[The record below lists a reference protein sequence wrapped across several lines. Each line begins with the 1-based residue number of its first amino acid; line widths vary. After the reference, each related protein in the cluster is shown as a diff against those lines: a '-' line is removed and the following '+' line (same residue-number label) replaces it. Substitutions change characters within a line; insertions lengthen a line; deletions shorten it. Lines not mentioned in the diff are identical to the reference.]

1 MNQVPD
7 ENDIYVN
14 QYGIDI
20 AALIQY
26 LYEKITDAD
35 WDAFVDLLIRIWDI
49 YSIIAIILSLLFIV
63 GFIYAKIRYAQLS
76 DIEQAQLR
84 EEERKWAERYGG
96 VKAVD
101 SRWAEIQKHLF
112 DDNPNSWKVAIIEAD
127 IYLEEILNNA
137 GYIGVTLGEKLK
149 SANPASFTTI
159 QDAWE
164 AHKIRNEIA
173 HAGGDFVL
181 TRRIAQETM
190 TRYERVFREF
200 GAI

>member
-26 LYEKITDAD
+26 LYEKITGAD
-35 WDAFVDLLIRIWDI
+35 WDAFVDLLIRLWDI
-49 YSIIAIILSLLFIV
+49 YSILAIILSLLFII

-84 EEERKWAERYGG
+84 EEERKWSERYGG
-96 VKAVD
+96 AEKVD
-101 SRWAEIQKHLF
+101 SRWSEIQKHLF
-112 DDNPNSWKVAIIEAD
+112 DDNPNSWRVAIIEAD
-127 IYLEEILNNA
+127 IYLEEILNEA

-164 AHKIRNEIA
+164 AHKIRNDIA

-181 TRRIAQETM
+181 TKRIAQETM